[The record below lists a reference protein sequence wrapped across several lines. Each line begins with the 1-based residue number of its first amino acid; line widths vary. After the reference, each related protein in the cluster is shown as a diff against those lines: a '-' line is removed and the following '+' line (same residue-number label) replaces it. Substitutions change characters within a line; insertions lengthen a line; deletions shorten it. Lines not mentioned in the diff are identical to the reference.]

1 MTSLTRTL
9 PTPALFLLIILLF
22 ALHCSLSGQ
31 KANRISHPEP
41 IPYIVLDKPDTE
53 SALSADQAA
62 EGIGIPLRVGL
73 GSPAD
78 IDLFR
83 DGQTF
88 IRPDGSIYI
97 RLGITLPDAPGL
109 ALYFDD
115 FYLDEGSQL
124 IIRDPRHRVLG
135 GPYTHEKNPVGSS
148 YYSSGILGNDTVILH
163 FTASGTQHRSRVHI
177 YEAAYMYRDFFG
189 KSEQVSLNSGS
200 CQVNVICS
208 PEGDNWQD
216 EKRGVARIL
225 LKVGPS
231 YYLCSGSLVNNTLQD
246 CTPYFLSADHCGS
259 NATANDL
266 NQWVFYFN
274 YDGLNCSSTGPQT
287 TAHQIVGASKKANAS
302 NSIGNTSDMV
312 LLELNQALPES
323 YQAYYNGWN
332 RLNAASTS
340 GTGIHHP
347 AGDIKKIS
355 TYSSA
360 LTNYFNT
367 HWEVVWISTTN
378 GHGTTEGGSSG
389 SPIFNPQGLIVGTLT
404 GGYSGCSNLNA
415 ADYYG
420 KFSYHWDQNGANNN
434 RRLQPW
440 LDPINTQAFT
450 LPGKYCSYMN
460 AAFSASATSVM
471 MGDTIVFTD
480 ASSGNPSQ
488 WSWSFPGGL
497 PDTSNLQHPS
507 VVYPQSGVYDVVLT
521 VSNSSNTDTET
532 KTAYIIVA
540 DNQLTVCDTLRW
552 PLSGTP
558 VLYYDALEGYP
569 CGTNVYGDLAKA
581 EFFPNTDTSN
591 ELSGAL
597 LWFGA
602 AAGSGS
608 FHLAVWDNSGTNGTP
623 GATPLAT
630 TQVNIASVI
639 NDVAQNRLTYIPFN
653 PPVKPGHSFY
663 LGVLLPSQSGDTIAL
678 VSNLSGQANPVNAWE
693 QWSDGSW
700 WHFNDAWVGTLDV
713 QQAIFPLM
721 CNSDFDS
728 VYAGFM
734 ADTMQIPRGFAV
746 TFSDTSRGMIQS
758 RQWHFPG
765 GQPSASQDSVV
776 QVVYDS
782 SGVFDVSL
790 VVDGYLNSDTASKW
804 AYINVYTPP
813 IAGIHFDTNYTN
825 VGGQL
830 LFASASSGDDLSLS
844 WTIPGAIPSSSS
856 DSSIQLQFPDA
867 GVYTI
872 QLIVSSPW
880 GEADTALL
888 QIEVGEQVWGRLWY
902 GNADVKY
909 VSGIPVVFTDT
920 IGNSDTILTNTGG
933 YFYFSGLGNTPG
945 SLHALPTLPIPSGAV
960 NATDALLILQHFVGF
975 MNIQGIQLEAAD
987 VDATGYVNSTDAL
1000 LTARRFAGLITS
1012 FAAGDWQ
1019 KEVKQIQA
1027 GSAAQRI
1034 DLRINMTGD
1043 VNASWTPAN

>member
-1 MTSLTRTL
+1 MTRTTIQAL
-9 PTPALFLLIILLF
+9 YPLLVLIFLLMAPTRALF
-22 ALHCSLSGQ
+22 GQ
-31 KANRISHPEP
+31 SATKAKHPDA
-41 IPYIVLDKPDTE
+41 IPFINIDKPDIET
-53 SALSADQAA
+53 AIAQDQVTD
-62 EGIGIPLRVGL
+62 GPGIPLRIGI
-73 GSPAD
+73 GSPVD
-78 IDLFR
+78 IDFLKE
-83 DGQTF
+83 GQTYF
-88 IRPDGSIYI
+88 RPDGSLYV
-97 RLGITLPDAPGL
+97 RLGIVMPEAPAM

-115 FYLDEGSQL
+115 FHLGEGSQL
-124 IIRDPRHRVLG
+124 IIRDTRHQMIG
-135 GPYTHEKNPVGSS
+135 GPYTSEKNPAGTSFFS
-148 YYSSGILGNDTVILH
+148 TGILENDTVILH
-163 FTASGTQHRSRVHI
+163 FTAASDQHLSRIHI
-177 YEAAYMYRDFFG
+177 YEAGYLYQDFFERSAQG
-189 KSEQVSLNSGS
+189 SLNSGN
-200 CQVNVICS
+200 CQVNVICA

-259 NATANDL
+259 GASVNDL

-274 YDGLNCSSTGPQT
+274 YDGLNCSSSSPQT
-287 TAHQIVGASKKANAS
+287 TAHQIVGASKKASAA
-302 NSIGNTSDMV
+302 NSIGNTSDML
-312 LLELNQALPES
+312 LLELNQSLPES
-323 YQAYYNGWN
+323 YQAYFNGWN
-332 RLNAASTS
+332 RLNAASSS

-355 TYSSA
+355 TYTSPLS
-360 LTNYFNT
+360 NYFNT
-367 HWEVVWISTTN
+367 HWEVVWASTTN

-404 GGYSGCSNLNA
+404 GGYSGCSNLTA
-415 ADYYG
+415 EDYYG
-420 KFSYHWDQNGANNN
+420 KFSFHWDQNGTNNN
-434 RRLQPW
+434 RKLQPW
-440 LDPINTQAFT
+440 LDPVNTQAFT

-480 ASSGNPSQ
+480 ASSGNPTQ

-507 VVYPQSGVYDVVLT
+507 VVYPQAGVYDVVLT

-532 KTAYIIVA
+532 KTGYIIVA
-540 DNQLTVCDTLRW
+540 DNQAAVCDTLRW

-569 CGTNVYGDLAKA
+569 CGTNVYQDLAKA
-581 EFFPNTDTSN
+581 EYFPGTDTSN
-591 ELSGAL
+591 SLTGAL
-597 LWFGA
+597 VWFGA

-608 FHLAVWDNSGTNGTP
+608 FHLAVWDNSGTNGEP
-623 GATPLAT
+623 GTIPLAT

-639 NDVAQNRLTYIPFN
+639 NDVALNQLTYIPFN
-653 PPVKPGHSFY
+653 PPLKPGADFY
-663 LGVLLPSQSGDTIAL
+663 LGILLPNTSGDTVAM

-728 VYAGFM
+728 VNAGFT
-734 ADTMQIPRGFAV
+734 ADTMLIPQGFTL
-746 TFSDTSRGMIQS
+746 TFTDTSQGMIQA
-758 RQWHFPG
+758 RQWQFPG
-765 GQPSASQDSVV
+765 GQPSASQDSMV

-782 SGVFDVSL
+782 AGVFDVSL
-790 VVDGYLNSDTASKW
+790 VVDGYLNSDTLVKP
-804 AYINVYTPP
+804 AYIQVLSPP
-813 IAGIHFDTNYTN
+813 VAGIHFDTTYTT

-830 LFASASSGDDLSLS
+830 SFASASTGDDLSLS
-844 WTIPGAIPSSSS
+844 WSIPGAVPSGSN
-856 DSSIQLQFPDA
+856 DSSIQVQFPEA
-867 GVYTI
+867 GVYNV

-880 GEADTALL
+880 GSPDTSTV
-888 QIEVGEQVWGRLWY
+888 QIEAGAQLWGRLWY
-902 GNADVKY
+902 GSGDTKF

-920 IGNSDTILTNTGG
+920 AGNSDTVQTNAQG
-933 YFYFSGLGNTPG
+933 YFSFSGLGTHPG
-945 SLHALPTLPIPSGAV
+945 SLTALVSLPIPSGAV
-960 NATDALLILQHFVGF
+960 NATDALQILQHFVGF
-975 MNIQGIQLEAAD
+975 LSITGIQLQAGD

-1000 LTARRFAGLITS
+1000 QTARRFAGLITS

-1019 KEVKQIQA
+1019 KEVQQLQP
-1027 GSAAQRI
+1027 GSLPQRI